1 MITEE
6 PPAGSVVAI
15 DWGGPRQEVWVA
27 NRSNL
32 GNWYTTDAI
41 VGGHPTWWDVQ
52 QRASGRTL
60 TLLVAGGLDTYRT
73 GYRAGVDAAGQAVAE
88 VLDNL
93 RHSTPHPQ
101 KGPIRD

>member
-1 MITEE
+1 MTITEE
-6 PPAGSVVAI
+6 PPPGSVVAI

-32 GNWYTTDAI
+32 GNWYTTDATF
-41 VGGHPTWWDVQ
+41 VGHPTWWDVRH
-52 QRASGRTL
+52 RAEGRTL
-60 TLLVAGGLDTYRT
+60 TLLVAANEDTYRT

-93 RHSTPHPQ
+93 RYSNPQ